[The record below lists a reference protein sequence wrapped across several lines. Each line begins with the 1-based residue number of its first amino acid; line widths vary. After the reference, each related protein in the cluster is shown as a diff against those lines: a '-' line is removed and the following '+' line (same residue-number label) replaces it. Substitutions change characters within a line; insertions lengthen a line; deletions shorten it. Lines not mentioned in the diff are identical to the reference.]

1 VGVLGRGTPKRL
13 CLEEGERGG
22 GTTHREGDLI
32 VDMKED
38 FLLFSAPEVTP
49 LGSPLSVDLF
59 S

>member
-1 VGVLGRGTPKRL
+1 MGRGTPNKL
-13 CLEEGERGG
+13 CLQQVWGEGEEGSGRS
-22 GTTHREGDLI
+22 DLM